1 MYHTNAAYKQKVA
14 NLPQNYRMEVEVI
27 YDAETENILYPLLCE
42 TGEALETEQ
51 GETLEYNIPAE
62 KTSIPPEDIFEAG
75 FSENVFLSTFCVGSS
90 VRAEFWVRIFNK
102 DGKYKNNALATAE
115 IRPKVTLYDSETGEA
130 VDTVPLGVFYVDKIT
145 IQDSDLRLACYDKMS
160 LLEKPY
166 TPQNTQNSLL
176 EVAKSIAL
184 SVLAPCPDTPA
195 QVPALQ
201 MVVDDSIFQGYS
213 KRQVLELIAEA
224 SGSFAAFD
232 QDGALR
238 FKWFSDTGI
247 ELRADMAKTPLELN
261 GNTFSLDGNVVKVT
275 GVRVV
280 GEDTELA
287 RAGTDEYLLTINE
300 NPIAAA
306 HPEEVARFV
315 LERLS
320 DTQYIPCKWTRI
332 GGDPSLQVGD
342 IVTVV
347 DNKTAFDEAKTEEYD
362 RYPLYLSAQSWT
374 FNCGG
379 FSDVYTSAGNA
390 EKDLNTD
397 KGMTV
402 SKRLSQLAKRITEA
416 KKELT
421 YEMDERQKALL
432 LFNETIA
439 GSMGLYTTY
448 KQQEDGAYICY
459 MHDEPE
465 LEESQT
471 IYTFGASGFA
481 WTTSGW
487 NDGEPLWQYGFDR
500 DGNAILNAIF
510 AYKLTADVITSGLLK
525 SKNGASY
532 INMDDGTFCFRAIK
546 DAWMDTDTGEMT
558 YEYQTVLE
566 LAEKVLNVFGT
577 LRSTQYPNY
586 SVSIGPSETGNA
598 GAFTV
603 ADKREGFGD
612 IFQTYVVVN
621 SDGAKGCIWTA
632 PFTLND
638 AQTNRKGISVW
649 PNEISLFN
657 DANGKA
663 AKLSITKDDFELTNG
678 VLHIGSKDGS
688 FQINNMRND
697 TVYFNYY
704 EIDAGY
710 TVNAFV
716 FCKGTG
722 NASDVA
728 AISCGSINAWG
739 DITASGSIVSNYG
752 ITSKGQIFAAGSIF
766 TDGGLDAKGNL
777 NTLKK
782 LTVSTG
788 NFIYDEQCASF
799 GGNVS
804 IGAGYFPGYMFSVLG
819 QAKAHAWVVASERN
833 EKENIIEKSD
843 VTAIDGIKSLR
854 FYSYD
859 YKPNEAEQNS
869 ESESTVKTVQA
880 VQLNSSETVEA
891 EESEKTPV
899 HVELGIMTDEAPEE
913 ILGDDGKGIN
923 LYAYTS
929 YVAKA
934 VQELIDK
941 CEEQEKR
948 IADLEA
954 ELQALKNEKS
964 T

>member
-1 MYHTNAAYKQKVA
+1 MYHTNAAYQQKVA

-27 YDAETENILYPLLCE
+27 YDAETEYILYPLLCE

-247 ELRADMAKTPLELN
+247 ELHADMAKAPLELN

-287 RAGTDEYLLTINE
+287 HAGTDEYLLTINE

-347 DNKTAFDEAKTEEYD
+347 DNKTAFDEAKAEEYD

-487 NDGEPLWQYGFDR
+487 NDGEPLWKYGFDR

-546 DAWMDTDTGEMT
+546 DAWMDVDTGEMS
-558 YEYQTVLE
+558 YEYEKVLE
-566 LAEKVLNVFGT
+566 LVDKVLKIYGRLGN
-577 LRSTQYPNY
+577 LQYPNFY
-586 SVSIGPSETGNA
+586 VQIGPNKEKSNGALTCFQDGTVIFRVSKYNDGCAIEHGDGTDGTASIGLN
-598 GAFTV
+598 
-603 ADKREGFGD
+603 K
-612 IFQTYVVVN
+612 
-621 SDGAKGCIWTA
+621 DGATISYSKPGGIFGYLKLTNELYVNTKQVWIRTI
-632 PFTLND
+632 ND
-638 AQTNRKGISVW
+638 T
-649 PNEISLFN
+649 
-657 DANGKA
+657 
-663 AKLSITKDDFELTNG
+663 LSISNNRFPYMWINWNAAPSGYQPQSYRFGNGTEGGYASVYAADFVT
-678 VLHIGSKDGS
+678 
-688 FQINNMRND
+688 
-697 TVYFNYY
+697 
-704 EIDAGY
+704 
-710 TVNAFV
+710 
-716 FCKGTG
+716 
-722 NASDVA
+722 ASDPA
-728 AISCGSINAWG
+728 
-739 DITASGSIVSNYG
+739 
-752 ITSKGQIFAAGSIF
+752 
-766 TDGGLDAKGNL
+766 L
-777 NTLKK
+777 
-782 LTVSTG
+782 
-788 NFIYDEQCASF
+788 
-799 GGNVS
+799 
-804 IGAGYFPGYMFSVLG
+804 
-819 QAKAHAWVVASERN
+819 
-833 EKENIIEKSD
+833 KENVKKVSD
-843 VTAIDGIKSLR
+843 FSALSKIQKLL

-859 YKPNEAEQNS
+859 FKKADKAERHCS
-869 ESESTVKTVQA
+869 
-880 VQLNSSETVEA
+880 
-891 EESEKTPV
+891 
-899 HVELGIMTDEAPEE
+899 LGIMAPEAPQE
-913 ILGDDGKGIN
+913 IQSDDGKAIKLYEYIN
-923 LYAYTS
+923 LT
-929 YVAKA
+929 AKA
-934 VQELIDK
+934 VQELS
-941 CEEQEKR
+941 EQVKAQAQKLE
-948 IADLEA
+948 DLEA
-954 ELQALKNEKS
+954 RLALLEA
-964 T
+964 

>member
-27 YDAETENILYPLLCE
+27 YDAETEYILYPLLCE

-51 GETLEYNIPAE
+51 GETLEYFIPAE

-102 DGKYKNNALATAE
+102 DGKYKNNALAMAE

-275 GVRVV
+275 GVRIV

-287 RAGTDEYLLTINE
+287 HAGTDEYLLTINE

-347 DNKTAFDEAKTEEYD
+347 DNKTAFDEAKAEEYD

-487 NDGEPLWQYGFDR
+487 NDGAPLWQYGFDR

-525 SKNGASY
+525 SKNGASW
-532 INMDDGTFCFRAIK
+532 IDMDDGTFCFRAIK
-546 DAWMDTDTGEMT
+546 EAWMDTDTGEMT

-566 LAEKVLNVFGT
+566 LANKVLNVFGT
-577 LRSTQYPNY
+577 LRSTQHPNY
-586 SVSIGPSETGNA
+586 SVSIGTSENGNT

-603 ADKREGFGD
+603 TDKGEGYGD
-612 IFQTYVVVN
+612 IFQTYVVVSGN
-621 SDGAKGCIWTA
+621 EKGCIWTA
-632 PFTLND
+632 PFTLN
-638 AQTNRKGISVW
+638 AGKTNRKGISVW
-649 PNEISLFN
+649 PNEISIFN
-657 DANGKA
+657 DANGKNA
-663 AKLSITKDDFELTNG
+663 HLNITTDDFELTNG
-678 VLHIGSKDGS
+678 VLFVGSRHAS
-688 FQINNMRND
+688 FQINSNFSGNLF
-697 TVYFNYY
+697 FNFYKPT
-704 EIDAGY
+704 EGY
-710 TVNAFV
+710 QVNKYV
-716 FCKGTG
+716 FCQGTDSG
-722 NASDVA
+722 ADKA
-728 AISCGSINAWG
+728 DIWCGAIE
-739 DITASGSIVSNYG
+739 ASGSIVSNDG
-752 ITSKGQIFAAGSIF
+752 ITSKGQIYAAGSIF

-833 EKENIIEKSD
+833 EKENIIEKSN
-843 VTAIDGIKSLR
+843 VTAIEGIKSLR

-859 YKPNEAEQNS
+859 YKPNEVTQNS
-869 ESESTVKTVQA
+869 KAKNTEATVQT
-880 VQLNSSETVEA
+880 VQLNSSATVEA

-934 VQELIDK
+934 VQEIIDK
-941 CEEQEKR
+941 CEKQEQR

>member
-27 YDAETENILYPLLCE
+27 YDAETEYILYPLLCE

-51 GETLEYNIPAE
+51 GETLEYFIPAE

-238 FKWFSDTGI
+238 FKWFSNTGI

-275 GVRVV
+275 GVRIV

-287 RAGTDEYLLTINE
+287 HAGTDEYLLTINE

-347 DNKTAFDEAKTEEYD
+347 DNKTAFDEAKAEEYD

-487 NDGEPLWQYGFDR
+487 NDGAPLWQYGFDR

-546 DAWMDTDTGEMT
+546 EAWMDTDTGEMS
-558 YEYQTVLE
+558 YEYEKVLE
-566 LAEKVLNVFGT
+566 LADKVLNVFGT

-586 SVSIGPSETGNA
+586 SVSIGESETGNT

-603 ADKREGFGD
+603 TDKGEGYGD
-612 IFQTYVVVN
+612 IFQTYVVVSEN
-621 SDGAKGCIWTA
+621 EKGCIWTA
-632 PFTLND
+632 PFTLN
-638 AQTNRKGISVW
+638 AGKTNRKGISVW
-649 PNEISLFN
+649 PNEISIFN
-657 DANGKA
+657 DANGKNA
-663 AKLSITKDDFELTNG
+663 HLNITTDDFELTNG
-678 VLHIGSKDGS
+678 VLFVGSRHAS
-688 FQINNMRND
+688 FQINSNFSGD
-697 TVYFNYY
+697 LFFNFYKPT
-704 EIDAGY
+704 EGY
-710 TVNAFV
+710 QVNKYV
-716 FCKGTG
+716 FCKGTDSG
-722 NASDVA
+722 ADKA
-728 AISCGSINAWG
+728 DIWCGAIE
-739 DITASGSIVSNYG
+739 ASGSIVSNYG
-752 ITSKGQIFAAGSIF
+752 ITSKGQIYAAGSIF

-833 EKENIIEKSD
+833 EKENIIEKSN
-843 VTAIDGIKSLR
+843 VIAIDGIKSLR

-859 YKPNEAEQNS
+859 YKPNEVTQNS
-869 ESESTVKTVQA
+869 KAKNTEATVQT
-880 VQLNSSETVEA
+880 VQLNSSATVEA

-934 VQELIDK
+934 VQEIIDK
-941 CEEQEKR
+941 CEKQEQR